1 VPDAASLKI
10 SRVSRLNIACWNWVS
25 DCKSSSQEQLNCRKC
40 APKCQNTILGHK
52 LIESSVTET
61 TLAKI
66 VNAQQGC
73 GERQVSQFGARLS
86 CQTNSGVRPGS
97 TWALVRCKE
106 RTERTVQRLS

>member
-10 SRVSRLNIACWNWVS
+10 SA
-25 DCKSSSQEQLNCRKC
+25 SQQAEYSLLELGLGLQVLVTRCRKC

-73 GERQVSQFGARLS
+73 GERQMSQFGARLS

-97 TWALVRCKE
+97 AWALVRCKE